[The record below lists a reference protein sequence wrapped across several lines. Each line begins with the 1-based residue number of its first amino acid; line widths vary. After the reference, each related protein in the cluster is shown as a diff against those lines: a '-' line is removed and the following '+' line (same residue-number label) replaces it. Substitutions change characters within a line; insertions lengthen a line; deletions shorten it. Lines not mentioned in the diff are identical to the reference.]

1 MVWKYKG
8 EDYNPEEAPKE
19 YEGFVYRI
27 TEIDTGMKYLGK
39 KSFWSRRTLPPLKGK
54 KRKRKVIKESD
65 WRTYFGSSKE
75 LKEEVQ
81 SRGEDKYLREILML
95 CRTKGDCTYYE
106 AKLQFEY
113 DVLLDDTYY
122 NGLIMCRIN
131 SAHLKG
137 TDDGEDD

>member
-8 EDYNPEEAPKE
+8 EDYNPEEAPADFQ
-19 YEGFVYRI
+19 GFVYRI
-27 TEIDTGMKYLGK
+27 TELDTGMKYIGK
-39 KSFWSRRTLPPLKGK
+39 KFFWSRRTLPPVKGK

>member
-1 MVWKYKG
+1 MTWLYKG

-106 AKLQFEY
+106 AYWQFKLH
-113 DVLLDDTYY
+113 VLLRDDYY